1 MQSGTATQLA
11 SFALVGQR
19 FFRGDFTGQLY
30 VDVDSGRLFDGLIDD
45 LIWRG
50 IRVEGFDLGGRAW
63 LTFENGTLQQIQ
75 GTLET
80 PYLQLGVGMAS
91 LAPLE
96 DISTR
101 FGWRRGGDRKST
113 RLNSSHVRISY
124 AVFCLKKK

>member
-1 MQSGTATQLA
+1 MQSGAATQLS
-11 SFALVGQR
+11 SFALVGLR
-19 FFRGDFTGQLY
+19 FLGGEFTGQLN

-45 LIWRG
+45 LSWRG

-96 DISTR
+96 IGR
-101 FGWRRGGDRKST
+101 A
-113 RLNSSHVRISY
+113 HV
-124 AVFCLKKK
+124 